1 MTMELGALR
10 TFIAVAE
17 HASFTRAAEQLGMPK
32 ARVSTT
38 IQQLEAELGTRLLH
52 RTTRTVRLSPD
63 GEQFRERALLL
74 LADADDLQAL
84 FHQAPGALRGRLRV
98 DMPIGLARM
107 VVIPQLPAFMAAH
120 PRLDIELSTTDRR
133 VDVVHEGFDCVLRV
147 GQLQDSELVARRLGV
162 QRQINVASPAY
173 LAAHGTPHSLCDLAR
188 HRIVRYA
195 PGLGGG
201 LAVWEYTAD
210 DGLATLPMAS
220 VVTVTST
227 DAYREACLAG
237 LGIIQAPAYWL
248 RPYIDAGALV
258 EVMPAFGAP
267 PMPVSLIYPNRRH
280 VPKRVQ
286 AFMDWIDAVLQP
298 YLQAPD

>member
-1 MTMELGALR
+1 MELGALR
-10 TFIAVAE
+10 TFVTVAE
-17 HASFTRAAEQLGMPK
+17 LASFTRAAEQLGMPK

-38 IQQLEAELGTRLLH
+38 VQQLEADLGTRLLH
-52 RTTRTVRLSPD
+52 RTTRTVRLTPD

-74 LADADDLQAL
+74 LADADDLRAL
-84 FHQAPGALRGRLRV
+84 FHRAPDALRGRLRV

-107 VVIPQLPAFMAAH
+107 VVIPRLPEFMAAH
-120 PRLDIELSTTDRR
+120 PQLDIELSTTDRR

-162 QRQINVASPAY
+162 QWQINVASPAY
-173 LAAHGTPHSLCDLAR
+173 LAAHGMPNNLGDLAR
-188 HRIVRYA
+188 HRLVRYA

-201 LAVWEYTAD
+201 LALWEYTTD
-210 DGLATLPMAS
+210 DGLVTLPMAS
-220 VVTVTST
+220 AVTVTST

-248 RPYIDAGALV
+248 RPYIDAGTLV
-258 EVMPAFGAP
+258 EVLPAFCAP

-286 AFMDWIDAVLQP
+286 AFMDWLDAVLRP
-298 YLQAPD
+298 YLQVPE